1 MKPNFRNQ
9 SPDIDTSKIKATKDP
24 VLEFIRL
31 VTQEIS
37 SAFLTIQESGVYDVN
52 AHFIPVGVS

>member
-37 SAFLTIQESGVYDVN
+37 SAFLTI
-52 AHFIPVGVS
+52 